1 MKALEERI
9 ISQGQVIGNDIVKVD
24 SFLNH
29 QLDIALI
36 REIGQEFRRV
46 FTTDRPTKILT
57 IESSGIAIAVLTAS
71 SLGDLPVVFAKKTVP
86 NTMNDDMLSAEV
98 RSFTKGTISHVVA
111 ARRFIQPQDRVLII
125 DDFLAHGEA
134 ALGLLSII
142 EQAGATPVGI
152 GVAIE
157 KVFQGGGQRV
167 RERGVK
173 LHALAAIEKIENG
186 HITFCTEKQGRVG

>member
-1 MKALEERI
+1 MKLLEDRI
-9 ISQGQVIGNDIVKVD
+9 LSDGVIKEGGIVKVD

-29 QLDIALI
+29 QMDIELI
-36 REIGQEFRRV
+36 NEIGREFYRLFGDERV
-46 FTTDRPTKILT
+46 TKILT
-57 IESSGIAIAVLTAS
+57 VEASGIGIACITAQYF
-71 SLGDLPVVFAKKTVP
+71 GVPVVFAKKSESKNLDGDVYTALVE
-86 NTMNDDMLSAEV
+86 SY
-98 RSFTKGTISHVVA
+98 TKGKEYTIRVSKK
-111 ARRFIQPQDRVLII
+111 FLDKDDRVLII